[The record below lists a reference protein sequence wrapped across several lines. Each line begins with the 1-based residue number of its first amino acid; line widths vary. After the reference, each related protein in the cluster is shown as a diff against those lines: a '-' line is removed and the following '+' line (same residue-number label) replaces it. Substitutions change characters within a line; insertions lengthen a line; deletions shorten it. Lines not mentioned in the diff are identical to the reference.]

1 MLYKFLILTSI
12 SLSAI
17 NCTGQTNTNKD
28 NDMKD
33 NNPMMCDLETGMC
46 EIPGR
51 DVDVKAILNN
61 EVKEKAIRIVYYT
74 DPICSACWGIEG
86 ALRKMKLE
94 YGDNFTIEYRMGGLL
109 PAFGNGYNA
118 GGISSPAD
126 VAIHWDEASDYY
138 QMPIDGNVWYDDPLS
153 SSYPSSMAFKV
164 AELQDKD
171 KAIDFMRVMR
181 EMLFVQKKNISKW
194 EVIEEAAKKTKLDTA
209 RLKKDYETK
218 GADLLQADLNLGR
231 EMGVRG
237 FPSLYFFDKT
247 EMKALVYGARPYS
260 DFEAAILKTHSQT
273 TKKTYNKDP
282 LAIMQH
288 FGSLAVK
295 ELSVL
300 AEIDMAAAEKALVSL
315 EKENKLDKIVSRK
328 GNLWHLKEK

>member
-1 MLYKFLILTSI
+1 MLYKYLTLICIL
-12 SLSAI
+12 LSAI
-17 NCTGQTNTNKD
+17 TCKGQTNTNKD

-46 EIPGR
+46 EIPER
-51 DVDVKAILNN
+51 DIEVKTILNE

-126 VAIHWDEASDYY
+126 VAAHWDEASDYY
-138 QMPIDGNVWYDDPLS
+138 QMPIDGNVWHDDPLS

-164 AELQDKD
+164 AELQDSD
-171 KAIDFMRVMR
+171 RAMEFMRVMR
-181 EMLFVQKKNISKW
+181 EMLFLQKKNIAKW
-194 EVIEEAAKKTKLDTA
+194 EVIEEAARKAKLDTDL
-209 RLKKDYETK
+209 LKKDYDAK
-218 GADLLQADLNLGR
+218 GSDLLQTDLNLGR

-237 FPSLYFFDKT
+237 FPSLYFFDNK
-247 EMKALVYGARPYS
+247 EMKAFVYGTRPYS
-260 DFEAAILKTHSQT
+260 DFETAILKTDSEA
-273 TKKTYNKDP
+273 TKKSYDKDP
-282 LAIMQH
+282 LSIIKL
-288 FGSLAVK
+288 FGSMTIK

-300 AEIDMAAAEKALVSL
+300 AEVDMTTAEKALIAL
-315 EKENKLDKIVSRK
+315 EKENKLNKIVSRK
-328 GNLWHLKEK
+328 GNLWYLKVQ